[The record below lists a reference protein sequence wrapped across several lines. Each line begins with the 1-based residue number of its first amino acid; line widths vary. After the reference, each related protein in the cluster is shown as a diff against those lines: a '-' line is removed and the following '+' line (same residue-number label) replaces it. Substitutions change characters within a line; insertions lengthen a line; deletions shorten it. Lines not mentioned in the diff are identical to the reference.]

1 MKTIQ
6 NLKIKIVS
14 NNLSK
19 ILKAQTM
26 TSKDLRLK
34 LDEMGYPMQLQR
46 YYDVKKNR
54 REIYLHEAIIISE
67 ILGVKYTDLV
77 NGSINKLIN
86 KPIISTAKE
95 GLTDK

>member
-6 NLKIKIVS
+6 NLKNKIVS
-14 NNLSK
+14 NNLAR
-19 ILKAQTM
+19 ILKGKKI
-26 TSKDLRLK
+26 TSKELRIK
-34 LDEMGYPMQLQR
+34 LSEIGYPIQLQR

-67 ILGVKYTDLV
+67 ILDIKYTDLV

-86 KPIISTAKE
+86 KPIN
-95 GLTDK
+95 